1 MWIQRFIETAR
12 GTFKIFEK
20 GEGEPLTVTHLYN
33 EFDERGNAF
42 ANPFMNP
49 FSFQTY
55 IKKAFRKR
63 RMK

>member
-33 EFDERGNAF
+33 EFETGKCVRESIYE
-42 ANPFMNP
+42 PFLVSNVYKE
-49 FSFQTY
+49 S
-55 IKKAFRKR
+55 I
-63 RMK
+63 